1 MPKKG
6 TKPHWRTP
14 KLRLDLQRL
23 PETAHRPRCC
33 SCERQLGTLQLVL
46 NYFGQFEAT
55 VCHQSFWSQVKVQY
69 LGYHATCDAWVS
81 VNTCRLYVQIGAL
94 CPSLS
99 YHSQPQTRKAAA
111 NENKSK
117 PRRESWEL
125 RAHQYKLILYHRN
138 KLRYTMVHQRDD
150 AIMPLIPYNAKIPAW
165 SAYHRATSLVCRISF
180 ECLYWEAS

>member
-23 PETAHRPRCC
+23 PETAHGPRCC

-81 VNTCRLYVQIGAL
+81 VKTCRLYVQIGAL

-99 YHSQPQTRKAAA
+99 YHSQPRTRKAAA

-125 RAHQYKLILYHRN
+125 RAHQYEHISTEQIK
-138 KLRYTMVHQRDD
+138 VHHGT
-150 AIMPLIPYNAKIPAW
+150 PA
-165 SAYHRATSLVCRISF
+165 R
-180 ECLYWEAS
+180 